1 MARGGYL
8 VGLDLDNHEMFA
20 AFAEDSFWKHVDSQ
34 QYPWPDQGYIESRN
48 GACLAAKSDGS
59 RCSQRTPET
68 DPFCAFHM
76 ERALE
81 WFLGRA
87 TEQQIRKERSRI
99 EVVAKD
105 ARQLVLDAQ
114 HIVGSTRAGGQ
125 RVYFYELVGQGLVKI
140 GTSRQPEMRT
150 RQFRMGKGCTFPTD
164 CDPSTGALIGHM
176 AGDAVIEGALHRR
189 FARLRVAG
197 EWFRLTDELADF
209 IASALGDDLAASA

>member
-76 ERALE
+76 TRALE

-87 TEQQIRKERSRI
+87 TAEQIRKERHR
-99 EVVAKD
+99 VNLMATD
-105 ARQLVLDAQ
+105 ARRLVADARA
-114 HIVGSTRAGGQ
+114 IVSAGAAGP

-140 GTSRQPEMRT
+140 GTSRRPET
-150 RQFRMGKGCTFPTD
+150 RVKQFKSGTGCLFPAD
-164 CDPSTGALIGHM
+164 CDPSTGRLIGHI
-176 AGDAVIEGALHRR
+176 AGDMEIERALQGR
-189 FARLRVAG
+189 FRRLRVAG
-197 EWFRLTDELADF
+197 EWFRLTDELANHIDSLLT
-209 IASALGDDLAASA
+209 AERAVA